1 MAVAWDEHVNQKV
14 RRDSTWNEVTGFIS
28 DETLSGKTK
37 RRMAHSLAKR
47 PFRITM
53 IFDYTEYEWFKYWY
67 QNVTKRGTLSFA
79 FPKIDSSAGTGEY
92 RFTSDGAPQYSQ
104 TSGQLITCTM
114 GWEEV

>member
-1 MAVAWDEHVNQKV
+1 MAQAWDSHVNQLA
-14 RRDSTWNEVTGFIS
+14 RRDTTWSEITGFIS

-47 PFRITM
+47 PFSVTM
-53 IFDYTEYEWFKYWY
+53 IFTYDEYLYFSYWY
-67 QNVTKRGTLSFA
+67 KNTIKYGTLSFE
-79 FPKIDSSAGTGEY
+79 FPKIDGSGNAEY

-104 TSGQLITCTM
+104 TSGKLITCTM